1 MRTLEELKEY
11 VEEENIRFLR
21 LAFFDVFGV
30 QKNVSILPDE
40 LEKAMTDGIS
50 IDASAIAGFG
60 GQVRSD
66 LFLIPEPETLT
77 IVPWRSFD
85 GKVARMFCRIIKPD
99 GVLFEL
105 DSREILRGAVRKA
118 KEEGVSVDFGAA
130 MEFYVFRKDENGE
143 PTDIPLDRAGYM
155 DMAPEDRG
163 ENLRRDICGALRDMG
178 ITPESSHHEQGPG
191 QNEIDFRYSDAL
203 TSADNTATFIWT
215 VKNTANANGCA
226 ADFSPKPLKGMPGNG
241 MHINIS
247 IDCSDGKDR
256 TMQFMAGVM
265 RHVREMT
272 LFFNRTTES
281 YDRLGAM
288 EAPGYISWSEQ
299 NRSQLIRIPAV
310 RSGHPRIELRSPDP
324 MANPYLVYALLIYAG
339 LDGIRHHMTP
349 DRPMNINLYKAD
361 PELTDNLSKLPLHI
375 GEAAQYARS
384 SEFIR
389 GILPPDLLKAYC
401 DYAAEQIR

>member
-155 DMAPEDRG
+155 DMAPEDKG

-178 ITPESSHHEQGPG
+178 ITPESSHQEQGPG
-191 QNEIDFRYSDAL
+191 QNEIDLRYSDAL
-203 TSADNTATFIWT
+203 
-215 VKNTANANGCA
+215 ANANGCA

-361 PELTDNLSKLPLHI
+361 PELTDNLSRLPLHI

>member
-1 MRTLEELKEY
+1 
-11 VEEENIRFLR
+11 
-21 LAFFDVFGV
+21 
-30 QKNVSILPDE
+30 
-40 LEKAMTDGIS
+40 
-50 IDASAIAGFG
+50 
-60 GQVRSD
+60 
-66 LFLIPEPETLT
+66 
-77 IVPWRSFD
+77 
-85 GKVARMFCRIIKPD
+85 
-99 GVLFEL
+99 
-105 DSREILRGAVRKA
+105 
-118 KEEGVSVDFGAA
+118 
-130 MEFYVFRKDENGE
+130 
-143 PTDIPLDRAGYM
+143 
-155 DMAPEDRG
+155 
-163 ENLRRDICGALRDMG
+163 
-178 ITPESSHHEQGPG
+178 
-191 QNEIDFRYSDAL
+191 
-203 TSADNTATFIWT
+203 
-215 VKNTANANGCA
+215 
-226 ADFSPKPLKGMPGNG
+226 
-241 MHINIS
+241 
-247 IDCSDGKDR
+247 
-256 TMQFMAGVM
+256 MQFMAGVM